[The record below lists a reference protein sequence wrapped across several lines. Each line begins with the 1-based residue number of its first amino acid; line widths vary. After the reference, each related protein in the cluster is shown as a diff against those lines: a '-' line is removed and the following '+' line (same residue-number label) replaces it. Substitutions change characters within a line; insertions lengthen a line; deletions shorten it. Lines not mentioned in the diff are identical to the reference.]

1 MNYDEKCQLLILGE
15 SAVGKSSLLR
25 RFFDKE
31 FNDEYN
37 ETIGIDFIEQDV
49 LTADSSIIR
58 VKIWDTVG
66 QDRYKSLIQC
76 YIKQV
81 DGIIL
86 VYDINDVR
94 SFYSLKN
101 WLKTLNSMV
110 MQTNIKF
117 LLLGNKLD
125 LERNIP
131 KEVVAEYAKANSLTY
146 NEVSAKT
153 GEGVSEGI
161 TGFIQEI
168 ANDKETYLDT
178 NPNCFDP
185 KRRFKRLTS
194 LISNKRKEKKSRC
207 ICY

>member
-49 LTADSSIIR
+49 LTADSRMIR
-58 VKIWDTVG
+58 VKMWDTVG

-101 WLKTLNSMV
+101 WLETLNSMV
-110 MQTNIKF
+110 KQTNIKF

-153 GEGVSEGI
+153 GEGVSEAI

-168 ANDKETYLDT
+168 ANDRETYLDT